1 MPAGIDVIFLGTG
14 GSLPTKERG
23 LPAVALRRD
32 GELFLFDCGEGT
44 QRQMMHAGLGFNRPM
59 SIMISHLH
67 GDHVLGLPGLLQTM
81 SSLIRDKPLDLY
93 GPEGISAYLGSLRR
107 TLAFAANFPVRVT
120 ELKPGQEVLRDGYNI
135 KTTKAMHDITCLA
148 YAIIENDRPGRFHPE
163 KAKRLGV
170 PEGPLWKRLQV
181 GEEVKLDGKTVTP
194 RQVIEEPRPGLKV
207 VYAIDTRPSE
217 EVRVLA
223 KGADLLMHDGGFAED
238 RRDKAKEYFHSTAK
252 EAARVAKAARVR
264 RLALV
269 HISAVTR
276 DDSILLKQARSV
288 FKPTLVPRDL
298 MILSLKRSK

>member
-67 GDHVLGLPGLLQTM
+67 GDHILGLPGLLQTM

-93 GPEGISAYLGSLRR
+93 GPEGISRYLASLRR
-107 TLAFAANFPVRVT
+107 TLGFAANFPVRVT
-120 ELKPGQEVLRDGYNI
+120 ELQPGQEISKNAYKI
-135 KTTKAMHDITCLA
+135 KTTKATHDITCLA
-148 YAIIENDRPGRFHPE
+148 YAIVETDRPGRFHPE
-163 KAKRLGV
+163 KAKRLGI
-170 PEGPLWKRLQV
+170 PEGPLWKQLQM
-181 GEEVKLDGKTVTP
+181 GKEVNVDGKTVTP
-194 RQVIEEPRPGLKV
+194 HQVIEEPRPGLKI
-207 VYAIDTRPSE
+207 VYAIDTRPSD
-217 EVRVLA
+217 EVKSLA
-223 KGADLLMHDGGFAED
+223 KEADLLMHDGGFAED
-238 RRDKAKEYFHSTAK
+238 RRGKAKEYFHSTAR
-252 EAARVAKAARVR
+252 EAARVAKSARVR
-264 RLALV
+264 KLALI

-288 FKPTLVPRDL
+288 FKATLVPKDL
-298 MILSLKRSK
+298 MVLSLKRSR

>member
-1 MPAGIDVIFLGTG
+1 MPTGIDVIFLGTG

-67 GDHVLGLPGLLQTM
+67 GDHILGLPGLLQTM

-107 TLAFAANFPVRVT
+107 TLGFAANFPVRVT
-120 ELKPGQEVLRDGYNI
+120 ELKPGAEISKNAYTI
-135 KTTKAMHDITCLA
+135 KMVKATHDIMCLA
-148 YAIIENDRPGRFHPE
+148 YAIVETDRPGRFHPE

-170 PEGPLWKRLQV
+170 PEGPLWKQLQM
-181 GEEVKLDGKTVTP
+181 GKEVSVDGKTVTP
-194 RQVIEEPRPGLKV
+194 RQVIEGPRPGLKI

-217 EVRVLA
+217 EVKTLA
-223 KGADLLMHDGGFAED
+223 READLLMHDGGFAED
-238 RRDKAKEYFHSTAK
+238 RRDKAKEYFHSTAR
-252 EAARVAKAARVR
+252 EAARVAKAARVSK
-264 RLALV
+264 LALV

-276 DDSILLKQARSV
+276 DDSILLKEARSV
-288 FKPTLVPRDL
+288 FKATLVPKDL
-298 MILSLKRSK
+298 MVVSLKRSK

>member
-1 MPAGIDVIFLGTG
+1 MPSGIDVIFLGTG

-107 TLAFAANFPVRVT
+107 TLAFAANFPVRVR
-120 ELKPGQEVLRDGYNI
+120 ELKPGAEVSKTAYTI
-135 KTTKAMHDITCLA
+135 KTTEAMHDITCLA
-148 YAIIENDRPGRFHPE
+148 YAIVETDRPGRFHPE

-170 PEGPLWKRLQV
+170 PEGPLWKQLQM
-181 GEEVKLDGKTVTP
+181 GKDVKVDAKTVTP
-194 RQVIEEPRPGLKV
+194 RQVMEGPRSGLKI
-207 VYAIDTRPSE
+207 VYAIDTRPSDK
-217 EVRVLA
+217 VKTLA
-223 KGADLLMHDGGFAED
+223 RHADLLLHDGGFAED
-238 RRDKAKEYFHSTAK
+238 RRDKAKEYFHSTAR

-264 RLALV
+264 KLALV

-276 DDSILLKQARSV
+276 DDSILLKEARSV
-288 FKPTLVPRDL
+288 FKATLVPKDL
-298 MILSLKRSK
+298 TVLSLKRSK

>member
-59 SIMISHLH
+59 TIMISHLH
-67 GDHVLGLPGLLQTM
+67 GDHILGLPGLLQTM

-93 GPEGISAYLGSLRR
+93 GPEGISSYLASLRR
-107 TLAFAANFPVRVT
+107 TLGFAANFPVRVR
-120 ELKPGQEVLRDGYNI
+120 EIKPGGEVSRNGYII
-135 KTTKAMHDITCLA
+135 KTTKAIHDIACLA
-148 YAIIENDRPGRFHPE
+148 YAIVETDRPGRFHPE

-170 PEGPLWKRLQV
+170 PEGPLWKQLQI
-181 GEEVKLDGKTVTP
+181 GKEVNVDGKTVTP
-194 RQVIEEPRPGLKV
+194 RQVTEKPRPGLKI
-207 VYAIDTRPSE
+207 VYAIDTRPSD
-217 EVRVLA
+217 EVKTLA
-223 KGADLLMHDGGFAED
+223 KEADLLMHDGGFAED
-238 RRDKAKEYFHSTAK
+238 RRDKAKEYFHSTAR

-264 RLALV
+264 KLALV

-276 DDSILLKQARSV
+276 DDSILLKEARSV
-288 FKPTLVPRDL
+288 FKATLVPKDL
-298 MILSLKRSK
+298 MVLSLKRSK